1 MVLLPAL
8 VFSSQIEGARVLQVG
23 RQHNCLVSGFSGEL
37 NSEVP
42 SIQSNEDKVEILGR
56 QVLGSKRVESSDGI
70 PKSTGIP
77 NMFPCQSR

>member
-1 MVLLPAL
+1 M
-8 VFSSQIEGARVLQVG
+8 LQVR

-42 SIQSNEDKVEILGR
+42 SIQSNEDEVEVLGR